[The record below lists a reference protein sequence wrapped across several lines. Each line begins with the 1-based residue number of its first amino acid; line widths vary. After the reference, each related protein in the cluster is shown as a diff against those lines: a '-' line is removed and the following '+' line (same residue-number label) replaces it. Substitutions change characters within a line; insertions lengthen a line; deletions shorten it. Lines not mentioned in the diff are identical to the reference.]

1 MGSAE
6 QESITGSEDRGPQR
20 GPGTEPPV
28 RGGQRP
34 EAEHLF
40 ALLQPEESANL
51 S

>member
-6 QESITGSEDRGPQR
+6 QESITGSEDRGPLAGSR
-20 GPGTEPPV
+20 DRAPGQ
-28 RGGQRP
+28 GGQRP